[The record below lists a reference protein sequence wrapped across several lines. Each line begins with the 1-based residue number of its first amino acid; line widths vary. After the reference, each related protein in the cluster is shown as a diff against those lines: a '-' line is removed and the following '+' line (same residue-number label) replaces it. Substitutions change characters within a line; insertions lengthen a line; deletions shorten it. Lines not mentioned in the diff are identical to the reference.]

1 MPEFLVHFKITIPP
15 GTDPVQVA
23 NLYTAEAAAAE
34 PLIKSGHFRRV
45 WREAGTRNHWALWA
59 APDAN
64 FVHECYSSFPLWQA
78 GYAVA
83 EVIALADNENDPG
96 WPGPEPAEVTVASG
110 EPTAHL
116 RPPLVQTLAERER
129 QLQGERGKASRYDN
143 QGTDRRLYEDPSC
156 GSYRPHDAH
165 MYSPMGSLTVNC
177 CGSS

>member
-15 GTDPVQVA
+15 STDPVQVA

-34 PLIKSGHFRRV
+34 PLIESGHFRRV

-116 RPPLVQTLAERER
+116 GGTKV
-129 QLQGERGKASRYDN
+129 GKASRYDH
-143 QGTDRRLYEDPSC
+143 QGTDRRLYEDPAC
-156 GSYRPHDAH
+156 GSYQPHDAH
-165 MYSPMGSLTVNC
+165 MHSPIGGVTLNC